1 MYTLSQAAAMDVE
14 NIMDT
19 SANDIH
25 AGYYRFPHRSHVIF
39 YTLPEKHIFIIRIL
53 HQSMDIAERLDE
65 R

>member
-1 MYTLSQAAAMDVE
+1 MDVE